1 MSPAVI
7 AFKSLLPE
15 GRSTESSEEEL
26 SETATSAMV
35 VFPWLPG
42 NELVGPPI
50 LQNMQMRGKGQRG
63 KFLPLCHLALVRLH
77 VGRSAQKQQSFRE
90 LELFPLKNM
99 CRSVVKKCI
108 WHVRKIEF
116 SILLQKLAI
125 WTSGRGKALW
135 HSVVDL
141 SARKNSVQI
150 LHLIG
155 GAVEW
160 MREHRNTE
168 RYKRRS
174 RLRYGIIAF

>member
-125 WTSGRGKALW
+125 WTSGRGESSMAQRCRLVSEKKFRTNIALDW
-135 HSVVDL
+135 WRRRMD
-141 SARKNSVQI
+141 
-150 LHLIG
+150 
-155 GAVEW
+155 
-160 MREHRNTE
+160 E
-168 RYKRRS
+168 RASKY
-174 RLRYGIIAF
+174 